1 MNTRGGKTGEQPVT
15 NLAAIVGRW
24 KFEEGRAVFEGPGPE
39 LPLGICVSNIRF
51 LEGEAR
57 VTIHL
62 SKGLV
67 ESRILLGYRSSDHE
81 YYSAGLG
88 GAGGKAYT
96 LVHFNPAIGGWY
108 PLAASGLAGN
118 LPVGRP
124 IEVFVRVR
132 GQRILLEVDGVRVL
146 EHVLPSPLPYGQLG
160 LLTWGDKGE
169 VEFTKF
175 AFLSATRS
183 VPELIRCC
191 FGADNHP
198 TISQWFTNLDEDEKN
213 RRRAFER
220 EFKADLTAFR
230 NLPLSTARHISE
242 HRTGA
247 PPVSVT
253 VTGRFGVT
261 YQGGPTKP
269 IPMTETQKLPDEYAF
284 LEKRTLVRPMWTDF
298 EIDGRPL
305 FETCREYLGSAQ
317 ALAAKAR
324 TLAQQVHGER
334 KLTPPPSDM

>member
-1 MNTRGGKTGEQPVT
+1 LGAVSMAQEPLDDPWVGVNLKLEHASFHLEGMGKALQPPERTGHSVAIEST
-15 NLAAIVGRW
+15 GAIVGGMW
-24 KFEEGRAVFEGPGPE
+24 ARAFY
-39 LPLGICVSNIRF
+39 
-51 LEGEAR
+51 A
-57 VTIHL
+57 HL
-62 SKGLV
+62 
-67 ESRILLGYRSSDHE
+67 D
-81 YYSAGLG
+81 
-88 GAGGKAYT
+88 
-96 LVHFNPAIGGWY
+96 
-108 PLAASGLAGN
+108 
-118 LPVGRP
+118 
-124 IEVFVRVR
+124 
-132 GQRILLEVDGVRVL
+132 
-146 EHVLPSPLPYGQLG
+146 
-160 LLTWGDKGE
+160 
-169 VEFTKF
+169 